1 MPTNKDEKK
10 VKTGSTKNKNLVSK
24 AVSVNKHDTTG
35 LPIEL
40 LTKLADFG
48 IVPRVDFDHVKMQ
61 DTGSP
66 RLNWICGGGFPIGRV
81 TTLSGKKKTG
91 KTTIAVL
98 ACAQT
103 LVEYPQDFVFYFD
116 TENKFDIAWA
126 ESLGMDMTRFIFC
139 PIETGEQ
146 LINALPSILALPNCR
161 GVVIDSIRG
170 TKWDAEANADAEA
183 QQMGIGGKMWNKA
196 ARKLSSPVKKSNAW
210 VLFLNGVYKTFD
222 ANSHEMIE
230 PGGEG
235 IPFMAGLRL
244 RTRPAVVINE
254 QGVNITLACLE
265 SQTGRNSGRE
275 GTISVRFVG
284 SQAVADII
292 PELSALAK
300 DLAAIDMSGSWFKV
314 GEEKWNGAPA
324 FETAMREDQEL
335 QDYVY
340 DAVMSKLSADYV
352 PPQRTYEE
360 LLNEPEEEV
369 DEGVDL
375 ERLKLT
381 EDLFGGDM
389 GQDIETLREMKAN
402 GEI

>member
-1 MPTNKDEKK
+1 MAKPP
-10 VKTGSTKNKNLVSK
+10 KTSITKNKDIVSK
-24 AVSVNKHDTTG
+24 AVSVNKKDNTG

-40 LTKLADFG
+40 LAKLADYG
-48 IVPRVDFDHVKMQ
+48 IVPRTDFDHVKMQ

-66 RLNWICGGGFPIGRV
+66 RLNWICGGGLPIGRV

-98 ACAQT
+98 VCAQT
-103 LVEYPQDFVFYFD
+103 LVEYPDDYVFYFD
-116 TENKFDIAWA
+116 TENKFDVAWA
-126 ESLGMDMTRFIFC
+126 ESLGMDLKRFIFC

-146 LINALPSILALPNCR
+146 LINALPSILSLPQCR

-183 QQMGIGGKMWNKA
+183 QQMGVGGKMWNKA
-196 ARKLSSPVKKSNAW
+196 ARKLSSPIKKSNAW
-210 VLFLNGVYKTFD
+210 VLFLNGVYKTFE

-244 RTRPAVVINE
+244 RTRPAKVLSE
-254 QGVNITLACLE
+254 QGVDITLACLE

-300 DLAAIDMSGSWFKV
+300 DLEAVEMSGSWFKV

-335 QDYVY
+335 QDFVY
-340 DAVMSKLSADYV
+340 DAVMAKLSPDYV

-360 LLNEPEEEV
+360 LLDEPEPEV
-369 DEGVDL
+369 DQGIDL
-375 ERLKLT
+375 ERLMLT
-381 EDLFGGDM
+381 EDIFGGDM
-389 GQDIETLREMKAN
+389 GQELEVLREMQAN
-402 GEI
+402 GEV